1 MIYLDYSANTPA
13 DSRVLER
20 FCEVERSCP
29 GNANSRHQAGRDAKL
44 VIDHATQSIAGLLS
58 AQPAEVIYTSGASE
72 ANNFALKG
80 LAKLSRHLGKHI
92 ISTPLEHSSVS
103 GTLTALQE
111 QGYEIDLVDIRRDG
125 TIDLEHLKELLRPD
139 TIAVAVTL
147 VDSELG
153 VVQPVKEISEIL
165 QAWPNCHLHVD
176 ATQAVGKIPVSF
188 EGVDT
193 MSLTAHKFYGLNGIG
208 LLLNEKISW
217 REYGRVGAIL
227 VCLFVTVCC
236 IEWLS
241 HVLGRMIRG
250 ERNVPRRAKRVLW
263 AAVLVCVVVCTA
275 GIEAPDLAHTS
286 KSVLA
291 AMGDGLLHPD
301 WGFFFG
307 TGKDGLGWLLLETVG
322 IALAGTGLG
331 ALLAAPLAFLSTPKL
346 LPRPVALL
354 FRVLIVAIRSV
365 PFLIYGL
372 IFIRVSGPG
381 AFTGVLTLA
390 VCSIGLLS
398 KRFTEAIESLDF
410 RAYDALRAMGVSL
423 LPRIRYAVLP
433 QLGPAFSSAVL
444 YRFDVNIRE
453 ASVLGLVGAGGIG
466 APLIFAMNQYAWNDV
481 SAIFLGFVLL
491 VWLIDVGS
499 ARLRARRAVAAA
511 PGK

>member
-188 EGVDT
+188 ESVDT

-208 LLLNEKISW
+208 LLLIYRSGTPTVALAASLETALNSAVNELPERSARVKEANLYLRTALSKYPKVRINSPESAIPHILNLSVENVKGTVFQRELDAEGVCVSVKSACSSDGLPSRAVFAVSRDRKNALSSW
-217 REYGRVGAIL
+217 RIS
-227 VCLFVTVCC
+227 
-236 IEWLS
+236 LS
-241 HVLGRMIRG
+241 HLTTQ
-250 ERNVPRRAKRVLW
+250 EEL
-263 AAVLVCVVVCTA
+263 
-275 GIEAPDLAHTS
+275 
-286 KSVLA
+286 
-291 AMGDGLLHPD
+291 DG
-301 WGFFFG
+301 F
-307 TGKDGLGWLLLETVG
+307 
-322 IALAGTGLG
+322 
-331 ALLAAPLAFLSTPKL
+331 
-346 LPRPVALL
+346 
-354 FRVLIVAIRSV
+354 
-365 PFLIYGL
+365 
-372 IFIRVSGPG
+372 
-381 AFTGVLTLA
+381 
-390 VCSIGLLS
+390 
-398 KRFTEAIESLDF
+398 
-410 RAYDALRAMGVSL
+410 LRAFDACYTRL
-423 LPRIRYAVLP
+423 T
-433 QLGPAFSSAVL
+433 QL
-444 YRFDVNIRE
+444 
-453 ASVLGLVGAGGIG
+453 
-466 APLIFAMNQYAWNDV
+466 
-481 SAIFLGFVLL
+481 
-491 VWLIDVGS
+491 
-499 ARLRARRAVAAA
+499 
-511 PGK
+511 

>member
-193 MSLTAHKFYGLNGIG
+193 MSPTAHKFYGLNHG
-208 LLLNEKISW
+208 
-217 REYGRVGAIL
+217 
-227 VCLFVTVCC
+227 
-236 IEWLS
+236 
-241 HVLGRMIRG
+241 G
-250 ERNVPRRAKRVLW
+250 ESTTIYR
-263 AAVLVCVVVCTA
+263 
-275 GIEAPDLAHTS
+275 S
-286 KSVLA
+286 
-291 AMGDGLLHPD
+291 
-301 WGFFFG
+301 G
-307 TGKDGLGWLLLETVG
+307 TPT
-322 IALAGTGLG
+322 IALAASLET
-331 ALLAAPLAFLSTPKL
+331 ALNSAVNE
-346 LPRPVALL
+346 LPERSA
-354 FRVLIVAIRSV
+354 RVKEANLYLRTA
-365 PFLIYGL
+365 
-372 IFIRVSGPG
+372 
-381 AFTGVLTLA
+381 
-390 VCSIGLLS
+390 LS
-398 KRFTEAIESLDF
+398 KYPKVRINSPESAIPHILNLSVENVKGTVFQRELDAEGVCVSVKSACSSDGLPSRAVFAVSRDRKNALSSWRISLSHLTTQEELDGF
-410 RAYDALRAMGVSL
+410 LRAFDAC
-423 LPRIRYAVLP
+423 YT
-433 QLGPAFSSAVL
+433 QLTQL
-444 YRFDVNIRE
+444 
-453 ASVLGLVGAGGIG
+453 
-466 APLIFAMNQYAWNDV
+466 
-481 SAIFLGFVLL
+481 
-491 VWLIDVGS
+491 
-499 ARLRARRAVAAA
+499 
-511 PGK
+511 